1 MNISTPEKLCSE
13 LWRRLFLCS
22 LVVMAMAAVVTV
34 RLAYLPAGPDATAD
48 QMIEMACWRISL
60 LLAFQSAPLVWAQ
73 FIFKGYQHKRISIPL
88 YQTMAQI
95 RMPLASWAGGC
106 LITAVILWPEL
117 NT

>member
-1 MNISTPEKLCSE
+1 MNITTPKKLCSE

-22 LVVMAMAAVVTV
+22 LVVLAIAAVVTV
-34 RLAYLPAGPDATAD
+34 RLAYLPVGPDATAE

-60 LLAFQSAPLVWAQ
+60 LLAFQSAPLLWSY
-73 FIFKGYQHKRISIPL
+73 FIVKGYQHKRISIPL
-88 YQTMAQI
+88 YQTMALLK
-95 RMPLASWAGGC
+95 MPLATWAGGC